1 MIGNILL
8 IVCLIFLSAVFS
20 GSEIAFASSSE
31 VKLRKAAEEAKRA
44 SSKNAFHI

>member
-31 VKLRKAAEEAKRA
+31 VKLRKAA
-44 SSKNAFHI
+44 